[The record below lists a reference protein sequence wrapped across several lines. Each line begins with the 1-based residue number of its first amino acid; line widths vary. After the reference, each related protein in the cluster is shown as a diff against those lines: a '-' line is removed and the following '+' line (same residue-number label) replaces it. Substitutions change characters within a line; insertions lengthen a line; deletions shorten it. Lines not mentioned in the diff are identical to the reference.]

1 MQPLKGDAG
10 SPAPGAGLVRQVLRH
25 ALPGHWWPPGHL
37 ALPHRPAACS
47 EGQGHSSA
55 PGVSSCP
62 ADCAA
67 AAAGWQPRHTQDSGD
82 LLGFQVAA
90 EALPKPTLL
99 PFELAL
105 FAAWKGVVFSLR

>member
-1 MQPLKGDAG
+1 MQALKGDAG

-25 ALPGHWWPPGHL
+25 ALPGHS
-37 ALPHRPAACS
+37 HRPAACA
-47 EGQGHSSA
+47 EGQGRSAA
-55 PGVSSCP
+55 PGVSARP

-67 AAAGWQPRHTQDSGD
+67 LAAGWQPRLPQDSGD

-105 FAAWKGVVFSLR
+105 FAAWKGVVFSLG